1 MGIDK
6 RCRKHSRES
15 RLTGIEWG
23 VRFSK
28 ARDNA
33 IDVKTNDED
42 DERQWKSI
50 PAQKVGWFVATIQP
64 RLGVILEIIELRV
77 TAWGSAATHR

>member
-15 RLTGIEWG
+15 QIAGIERG
-23 VRFSK
+23 VKFSK

-33 IDVKTNDED
+33 IEIKTNDED
-42 DERQWKSI
+42 DERQWESI
-50 PAQKVGWFVATIQP
+50 SAQKAGRFVATIQP
-64 RLGVILEIIELRV
+64 RLGVILEIIQLWV
-77 TAWGSAATHR
+77 TAWKSAATHR